1 MSWSDESGVQE
12 RDLCQVKAI
21 KLVEITKEV
30 GVDRRESKVDFW
42 DTSTFWGQRNEVALM
57 KKTEKLLPGSQE

>member
-1 MSWSDESGVQE
+1 MSWSEESGVQE

-30 GVDRRESKVDFW
+30 GVDRRESKVDLW

-57 KKTEKLLPGSQE
+57 KKTEKELPGSQE